1 MNFFKL
7 FRIDPEEK
15 FKNALDIVFDG
26 KEFEYKYL
34 YFPNNNSVKIYIN
47 DKVAV
52 EITYRVH
59 THSIYTELETSF
71 KKELFTEYEIDFIDK
86 YAQEFLTEKSKGN

>member
-1 MNFFKL
+1 MV
-7 FRIDPEEK
+7 
-15 FKNALDIVFDG
+15 KNLNTNI
-26 KEFEYKYL
+26 YI
-34 YFPNNNSVKIYIN
+34 FPILILLRYIIN

>member
-1 MNFFKL
+1 MPWIL
-7 FRIDPEEK
+7 YLMV
-15 FKNALDIVFDG
+15 KNLNTNI
-26 KEFEYKYL
+26 YI
-34 YFPNNNSVKIYIN
+34 FPILILLRYIIN